1 MSKNFSPA
9 IPTLKYIL
17 KLDDLCPFDFLYK
30 RNASVMKICLH
41 VLVSYTLTLQLSKS
55 SELYTYPLVLQA
67 LQPRTIVVRKNR
79 PAKAPRIVARVLS
92 CSTTGA
98 GVAQSLPC
106 PWLPCPLGLLGVV
119 RLWVVTGLV
128 TEPGHPGTEC
138 ANNKYNTEVRIR
150 RKLLS
155 LWYLSHFLS
164 LEFED
169 SSYLCDISLSF
180 SLLCTIFWF

>member
-17 KLDDLCPFDFLYK
+17 KLDDLCPFDFWYK

-67 LQPRTIVVRKNR
+67 LQPRTTVVRKNR

-106 PWLPCPLGLLGVV
+106 PWLPWPLGLLGVV
-119 RLWVVTGLV
+119 ELWVVTGLV
-128 TEPGHPGTEC
+128 TEPGHPGTKNVWIKEYE
-138 ANNKYNTEVRIR
+138 NRRWKTTMKYRLH
-150 RKLLS
+150 LLS
-155 LWYLSHFLS
+155 LSLS
-164 LEFED
+164 L
-169 SSYLCDISLSF
+169 SLCVSIWETF
-180 SLLCTIFWF
+180 

>member
-1 MSKNFSPA
+1 MS
-9 IPTLKYIL
+9 IW
-17 KLDDLCPFDFLYK
+17 FLMKK

-41 VLVSYTLTLQLSKS
+41 VLVSYTYTTLQPSKS

-67 LQPRTIVVRKNR
+67 LQPKTIVVRKNR

-106 PWLPCPLGLLGVV
+106 PWLPWPLGLLGVV
-119 RLWVVTGLV
+119 GLWVVTGLV
-128 TEPGHPGTEC
+128 TEPGHPGTEW

-150 RKLLS
+150 RKLFS